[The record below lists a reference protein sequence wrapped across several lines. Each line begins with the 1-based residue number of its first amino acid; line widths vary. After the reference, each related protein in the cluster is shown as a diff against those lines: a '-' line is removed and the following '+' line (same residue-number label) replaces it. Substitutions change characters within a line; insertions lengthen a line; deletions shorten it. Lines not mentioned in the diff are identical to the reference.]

1 MLFVIIIDT
10 SRVYSTWMVYS
21 DRIAHNK
28 CLGDK
33 RYIERH
39 ACLLSVDALQNKER
53 HVGDENRRTRSY
65 TESVK
70 DTLRGPAC
78 LETPL

>member
-53 HVGDENRRTRSY
+53 HVAGMKTAVHAATQSLSK
-65 TESVK
+65 TH
-70 DTLRGPAC
+70 
-78 LETPL
+78 